1 MTAKDFWV
9 ILGITMPRNTVIVNF
24 STEPKIAQLIEK
36 QAKIENKSKSQLLRE
51 AFLCYTFN
59 QRLTEVQKIGEVIAQ
74 KLGLESYDDIEKY
87 VG

>member
-1 MTAKDFWV
+1 
-9 ILGITMPRNTVIVNF
+9 MPRNTVIVNF

-51 AFLCYTFN
+51 AFLYYTFN